1 MTLKLV
7 VTIVKYLLGSLLLVG
22 FHIAILY
29 SIKHLNKSAYCI
41 FMSMNQIMMYI
52 IQLLQAFWLLQFVSP
67 LKKKPSLLF
76 GNLCPCPQV
85 VPADADG
92 DIAAYAIDP
101 ASSALRLTV

>member
-1 MTLKLV
+1 LYFHVNESNYDVHYSVITGILV
-7 VTIVKYLLGSLLLVG
+7 ITICK
-22 FHIAILY
+22 
-29 SIKHLNKSAYCI
+29 SI
-41 FMSMNQIMMYI
+41 
-52 IQLLQAFWLLQFVSP
+52 
-67 LKKKPSLLF
+67 KKKPSLLF